1 MSLTFRQWREM
12 AIMEYEV
19 VSKNYNRKVYESAV
33 IDKDTHNVELVQLTL
48 REVLDKCE
56 GANYEYNIKRA
67 IMKCVYTNDRL
78 EKEVKEVMD
87 EFYEV

>member
-56 GANYEYNIKRA
+56 GTNYEYIIKRA

>member
-56 GANYEYNIKRA
+56 GTNYDNISS
-67 IMKCVYTNDRL
+67 VL
-78 EKEVKEVMD
+78 
-87 EFYEV
+87 

>member
-1 MSLTFRQWREM
+1 MSQTNRQRRQIPIKENQH
-12 AIMEYEV
+12 

-56 GANYEYNIKRA
+56 GTNYEYNIKRA

>member
-33 IDKDTHNVELVQLTL
+33 IDKDT
-48 REVLDKCE
+48 
-56 GANYEYNIKRA
+56 
-67 IMKCVYTNDRL
+67 
-78 EKEVKEVMD
+78 
-87 EFYEV
+87 

>member
-33 IDKDTHNVELVQLTL
+33 IDKDTQNVELVQLTL

-56 GANYEYNIKRA
+56 GTNYEYNIKRA

-87 EFYEV
+87 KFYEV

>member
-33 IDKDTHNVELVQLTL
+33 IDKDTQNVELVQLTL

-56 GANYEYNIKRA
+56 
-67 IMKCVYTNDRL
+67 
-78 EKEVKEVMD
+78 
-87 EFYEV
+87 

>member
-33 IDKDTHNVELVQLTL
+33 IDKDTQNVELVQLTL

-56 GANYEYNIKRA
+56 GTNYEYNIKRA
-67 IMKCVYTNDRL
+67 IMKFVYTNDRL

>member
-56 GANYEYNIKRA
+56 GTNYEYNITRA